1 MDILIGNVSLDNF
14 LIFIFIFILTLVAG
28 NASYALIRRLLDGRL
43 PLRNS
48 KLIAKVM
55 EYLVYIAGFSAGFL
69 YVLGLEFKA
78 FVASLGIMGIAVAFA
93 SQQIIQNIIAGILIA
108 VNRPIQLDDWVEIGG
123 GTGISNIKDITLT
136 RTVLRDRSG
145 RLYYIPNYVLIS
157 SIIINYTKSGFVEVP
172 VSLKVSHA
180 SDLEKIKNI
189 IKDVANENPSILPNV
204 HNNEKDIITKI
215 IDLPSIKMLFKEK
228 PDLGMFDPKI
238 FISDFSEFLE
248 ELLKKFKEEK
258 IDIKQN

>member
-1 MDILIGNVSLDNF
+1 
-14 LIFIFIFILTLVAG
+14 
-28 NASYALIRRLLDGRL
+28 
-43 PLRNS
+43 
-48 KLIAKVM
+48 
-55 EYLVYIAGFSAGFL
+55 VYTAGFFVGIY
-69 YVLGLEFKA
+69 YVLGLDFKA

-145 RLYYIPNYVLIS
+145 RLYYIPNSVLIS

-180 SDLEKIKNI
+180 SDIEKIKNI